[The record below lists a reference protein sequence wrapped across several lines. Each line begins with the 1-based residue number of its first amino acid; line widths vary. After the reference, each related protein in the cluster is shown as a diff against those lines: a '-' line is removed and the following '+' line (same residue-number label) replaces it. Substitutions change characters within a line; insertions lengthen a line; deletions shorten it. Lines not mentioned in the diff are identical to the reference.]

1 MRKISAEEAAEG
13 YIMIP
18 KNELGF
24 FPLVNKNFQLF
35 DEGKQRKAKIKTYH
49 CECRGPEKPHEH
61 YFLIKSGLQKYD
73 NVEIYKDNG
82 AIFSLK
88 IKRL

>member
-1 MRKISAEEAAEG
+1 MKENNEKQKSKPIIVNAAG
-13 YIMIP
+13 
-18 KNELGF
+18 
-24 FPLVNKNFQLF
+24 
-35 DEGKQRKAKIKTYH
+35 T
-49 CECRGPEKPHEH
+49 EKPHEH